1 MDQTPQRDAQR
12 YDARG
17 EISREDVAWLIAAF
31 AASDPTASSASKLDL
46 LMDLER
52 LDDPRI
58 VPFLVGVLADESQ
71 PMEVR
76 IHLVRRLRNG
86 RLASEERLLVAPVLG
101 RLLQREQALEL
112 RLQAA
117 LALGELI
124 DVGGVVAALGT
135 LALASDEPI
144 DLRYSAFTS
153 VQRAG
158 PTPECVALLRSLSRD
173 ETFGRAALDV
183 LALWG
188 KA

>member
-1 MDQTPQRDAQR
+1 M
-12 YDARG
+12 
-17 EISREDVAWLIAAF
+17 
-31 AASDPTASSASKLDL
+31 

-52 LDDPRI
+52 LDDPRT
-58 VPFLVGVLADESQ
+58 VPFLVGVLADDSQ

-86 RLASEERLLVAPVLG
+86 RLTPEERLLVAPVLG
-101 RLLQREQALEL
+101 RLLQREQKLEL

-117 LALGELI
+117 LALGEFA
-124 DVGGVVAALGT
+124 DVGGIVAALGT

-144 DLRYSAFTS
+144 DLRYATFTS

-158 PTPECVALLRSLSRD
+158 PTPECAALLQSLAQD

-188 KA
+188 EA

>member
-1 MDQTPQRDAQR
+1 MDGSQGRDAHR
-12 YDARG
+12 HPTHG
-17 EISREDVAWLIAAF
+17 EENCDGVAWLMEAF
-31 AASDPTASSASKLDL
+31 LDLGAASPMTKLDR

-71 PMEVR
+71 PVEVR

-86 RLASEERLLVAPVLG
+86 RLAPEERLLVAPVLG
-101 RLLQREQALEL
+101 RLLQRGQKLEL

-117 LALGELI
+117 IALGEFADLG
-124 DVGGVVAALGT
+124 DVVATLGT

-158 PTPECVALLRSLSRD
+158 PTPECVALLQSLSWD
-173 ETFGRAALDV
+173 ETFGRAALNV